1 MKGLS
6 KNGEK
11 ILKSIKFLIGIVFAI
26 WLFMSYSESSRKIEL
41 FGAICWSL
49 YAIMHFIDF
58 AIDEKFEK
66 IEEKEGK
73 NNVNEIERED
83 Q

>member
-6 KNGEK
+6 KNNEK
-11 ILKSIKFLIGIVFAI
+11 ILNSIKFLIGIALAI
-26 WLFMSYSESSRKIEL
+26 WLFMSYSVSFRKIEL

-58 AIDEKFEK
+58 SLDEKFEK
-66 IEEKEGK
+66 MEKEGN
-73 NNVNEIERED
+73 NNVDEIERKD